1 LREDVPGRGDQKG
14 TPQLTHSGMWRNFNL
29 FNIIL
34 KLLKKKNKNKEYV
47 PEATTNIAHVCP
59 FRGTL

>member
-1 LREDVPGRGDQKG
+1 VEELQPIQY
-14 TPQLTHSGMWRNFNL
+14 
-29 FNIIL
+29 NIEIIE
-34 KLLKKKNKNKEYV
+34 KKNKNKEYV